1 MKYNIGNLI
10 KYQNDKNIYVVL
22 AMKNQSLTKEFI
34 NSLRGQINIKKIHI
48 LAENNV
54 EVNKGFDYVINKLKN
69 VENDIYILEGEFIDV
84 FEEDIWL

>member
-34 NSLRGQINIKKIHI
+34 NSLRGQINIKNIHI